1 MTLSTLLTSPSTLQT
16 STSSIEKSCDSME
29 GGRASSNSS
38 KCALIK
44 ALAKAKLEF
53 KPIKKDA
60 VNHGFNSRYATLD
73 SILDATT
80 EALSKNGLV
89 VTHQISTTANSAIVR
104 TILMHESGAEIS
116 CQIAIQISKPNAHGL
131 ASAVTYGRRYGYSA
145 LLAIAADEDD
155 DGNEAVGLDTNNNN
169 NQYNARRN

>member
-1 MTLSTLLTSPSTLQT
+1 MTIATLLTPSIQVSTC
-16 STSSIEKSCDSME
+16 TSSCTSSVSGSVVDSQVT
-29 GGRASSNSS
+29 SS

-73 SILDATT
+73 RILDATT

-89 VTHQISTTANSAIVR
+89 VTHQISTTATSAIVR
-104 TILMHESGAEIS
+104 TILMHEAGAEIS

-169 NQYNARRN
+169 NNQYNGRRN